1 METNDHD
8 HPRCPIDGAAL
19 ICPSCRAREIGRKG
33 GAARTKAK
41 SDAARKAARRPETQR
56 RRTEAQ
62 LAAWERRR
70 AATGAPPPERRRRK
84 RRTRQAGSG
93 QTQEA
98 ALAEQEEWLR
108 ERKAQAGSG
117 QPEPAEVQP
126 AIPPEVPDAARP
138 EPTEAHSGSGQP
150 DALIGAG
157 LALARALAKRRG

>member
-41 SDAARKAARRPETQR
+41 SDAARKAARRPETRR

-70 AATGAPPPERRRRK
+70 AATGAPPPARRAARGAK
-84 RRTRQAGSG
+84 RTRQAGSG
-93 QTQEA
+93 QPDPPVT
-98 ALAEQEEWLR
+98 
-108 ERKAQAGSG
+108 QAGSG
-117 QPEPAEVQP
+117 SVTVEFRP
-126 AIPPEVPDAARP
+126 AIPPEPAYTVRPAAP
-138 EPTEAHSGSGQP
+138 ETHSGSGQP
-150 DALIGAG
+150 DALTGAG
-157 LALARALAKRRG
+157 SALARALAKRRG

>member
-70 AATGAPPPERRRRK
+70 AATGAPPPKRPGPRRRQRK
-84 RRTRQAGSG
+84 ARSGSG
-93 QTQEA
+93 QESTVEF
-98 ALAEQEEWLR
+98 R
-108 ERKAQAGSG
+108 
-117 QPEPAEVQP
+117 P
-126 AIPPEVPDAARP
+126 AIPPEVPAAARP
-138 EPTEAHSGSGQP
+138 EPAEAHSSSGQP

-157 LALARALAKRRG
+157 SALARALAKRRG